1 MLIKTIFF
9 KNNLIKQIKSKSI
22 LNTNEKF
29 LELKKDY
36 KKNKIP
42 LLTSFEKNYKLSYSK
57 QLVKI
62 LRKKKN
68 IILVGMGGSILGTK
82 ALYSFLKQKIKKNF
96 FFNTI

>member
-36 KKNKIP
+36 NIDFNN
-42 LLTSFEKNYKLSYSK
+42 FEK
-57 QLVKI
+57 
-62 LRKKKN
+62 
-68 IILVGMGGSILGTK
+68 IITLMRCNK
-82 ALYSFLKQKIKKNF
+82 AA
-96 FFNTI
+96 